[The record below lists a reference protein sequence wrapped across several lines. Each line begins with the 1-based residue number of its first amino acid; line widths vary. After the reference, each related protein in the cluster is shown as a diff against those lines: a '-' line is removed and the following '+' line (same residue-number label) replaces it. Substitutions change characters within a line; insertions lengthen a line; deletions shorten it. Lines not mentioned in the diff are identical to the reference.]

1 MKEPQQEFKVQQRN
15 VSTNDFGFISRIFY
29 QWGYDL
35 SKLKS
40 TLPAGISTTVTYFL
54 KIWFLR

>member
-15 VSTNDFGFISRIFY
+15 VSINDFGFISRIFY

-40 TLPAGISTTVTYFL
+40 TLPYDAYIL
-54 KIWFLR
+54 I